1 MIDGILNNIIRE
13 CRRGIPFF
21 DYYIKEVFVVIHKI
35 KTYLVT
41 GFLDAGKTT
50 YIQSFITRD
59 FFHKKENGK
68 TLILAFESG
77 ETEYDT
83 DLLKDYGV
91 NVAYWNGEDLPAF
104 IRDSV
109 EKYKPDRVF
118 AEVNVMTAGMVDLL
132 KDMLDI
138 KSTTMLIDA
147 TTLEIY
153 YRNIPQIMS
162 DMIKISDP
170 VIINRAV
177 NKEKLQPYGSSF
189 RLLNTKAGFLW
200 ESPMG
205 YHEKV
210 FGNALPYDRNQP
222 HLQIGEKDYPLWYL
236 DCLEFPGDYKGKVTE
251 AVMQI
256 KQEKGADYK
265 GGRDVMTCCVNDI
278 QFLGFKL
285 KLTEGTQAPQDNSFY
300 QIKAKMSTEYD
311 NIYRR
316 EMPVLEVIAMEKA
329 PPQEL
334 ISVRK

>member
-1 MIDGILNNIIRE
+1 MRFDKLSEPKVVEGFSERYKRFSYVIR
-13 CRRGIPFF
+13 
-21 DYYIKEVFVVIHKI
+21 KI
-35 KTYLVT
+35 KTNIVT

-189 RLLNTKAGFLW
+189 RLLNPKAGFLW

-256 KQEKGADYK
+256 KQDTEPDHK
-265 GGRDVMTCCVNDI
+265 GGRDVMTCCMNDI

-285 KLTEGTQAPQDNSFY
+285 KLPEGSREPQDNSFY
-300 QIKAKMSTEYD
+300 QIKAKISTEYD
-311 NIYRR
+311 NIYKKDI
-316 EMPVLEVIAMEKA
+316 PVLEVVAMEKA

>member
-1 MIDGILNNIIRE
+1 MRFDKLSEPKVVEGFSERYKRFSYVIR
-13 CRRGIPFF
+13 
-21 DYYIKEVFVVIHKI
+21 KI
-35 KTYLVT
+35 KTYIVT

-50 YIQSFITRD
+50 YIQYFITRD

-177 NKEKLQPYGSSF
+177 NKEELQPYGSPF
-189 RLLNTKAGFLW
+189 RLLNPQAGFLW
-200 ESPMG
+200 ESPLG

-210 FGNALPYDRNQP
+210 FGNALPYDRNQS
-222 HLQIGEKDYPLWYL
+222 HLQIGEKEYTHWYL
-236 DCLEFPGDYKGKVTE
+236 DYLEFPGNYRGKE
-251 AVMQI
+251 IELIMQI
-256 KQEKGADYK
+256 KQETESGFK
-265 GGRDVMTCCVNDI
+265 GGRDVMTCCINDI

-285 KLTEGTQAPQDNSFY
+285 KLPERITRPTDKGFY
-300 QIKAKMSTEYD
+300 RIKAKMGSEYD
-311 NIYRR
+311 SIIKK
-316 EMPVLEVIAMEKA
+316 EMPFLYVVVLEEAA
-329 PPQEL
+329 PQEL
-334 ISVRK
+334 ISIGK